1 MGLEGSEMIE
11 FLADTHADLTE
22 ALGLVL
28 TGEGKAYPKGQG
40 PNKCL
45 GFHTKRCK
53 RSAMYVDNGVIKAME
68 ISEAPDDPAGDAYP
82 DLSCVEHMLGLV
94 KGL

>member
-1 MGLEGSEMIE
+1 MTAWKRDQGLGASKMIE
-11 FLADTHADLTE
+11 FFADTQSEATK
-22 ALGLVL
+22 ALGLELTHPGPGSVL
-28 TGEGKAYPKGQG
+28 GAQ
-40 PNKCL
+40 
-45 GFHTKRCK
+45 TKRCK